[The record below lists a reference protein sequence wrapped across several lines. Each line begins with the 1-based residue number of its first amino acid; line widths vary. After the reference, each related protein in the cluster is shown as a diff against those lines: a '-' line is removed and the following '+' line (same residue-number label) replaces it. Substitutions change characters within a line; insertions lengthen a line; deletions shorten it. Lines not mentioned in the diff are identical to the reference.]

1 MEFFLFFA
9 SVFLG
14 ICVLL
19 ITRRLDRHGERLDN
33 VEFIT
38 GILRT
43 VYNADKAEKTVETP
57 VEDV

>member
-1 MEFFLFFA
+1 MEFLLLLLY
-9 SVFLG
+9 VLLI

-19 ITRRLDRHGERLDN
+19 ISRRFNRISERLNN